1 MAVMSIPPLNIASM
15 TVDERLSLMDRLWE
29 SLQQDPDALRLSAAQ
44 EAELDRRLDEIDRG
58 DSSGRSWDAIRDEY
72 RIRDK

>member
-1 MAVMSIPPLNIASM
+1 MAAMSIPPLNIAAM

-29 SLQQDPDALRLSAAQ
+29 SLQQDPEALQLSDAQ
-44 EAELDRRLDEIDRG
+44 EADLDRRLDEIDHG

-72 RIRDK
+72 RTRNK